1 MLSFLN
7 VHSAPRIAPSAS
19 LSPIGI
25 LIMRIM
31 IMILM
36 IMRIM
41 IMTIMIM
48 MIMIMMIM
56 IIIVMMMMIMIMIVM
71 MMSNTS
77 IMEFDPTTAKGTRFL
92 IQASSVF
99 PFKENL
105 LEFNFF
111 FFYFKKKI

>member
-1 MLSFLN
+1 MLSLLN
-7 VHSAPRIAPSAS
+7 VPRAPRIAPSAS
-19 LSPIGI
+19 LSTIGI
-25 LIMRIM
+25 LVMRIM

-41 IMTIMIM
+41 IMTIMI
-48 MIMIMMIM
+48 
-56 IIIVMMMMIMIMIVM
+56 MMIMIMIVM

-105 LEFNFF
+105 LEFNFLF
-111 FFYFKKKI
+111 FSILR

>member
-1 MLSFLN
+1 MLSLLN

-19 LSPIGI
+19 LSTIGI
-25 LIMRIM
+25 LVMRIM
-31 IMILM
+31 IMM
-36 IMRIM
+36 IM

-48 MIMIMMIM
+48 TIMIMTVIIMTIMIM
-56 IIIVMMMMIMIMIVM
+56 TIMIMMIMIMIVM

-77 IMEFDPTTAKGTRFL
+77 IMELDPTTAKGTRFL

-105 LEFNFF
+105 LEFNFLF
-111 FFYFKKKI
+111 FSILR